1 MFCTDKKAA
10 KYSKNNSYEQSARKN
25 PLSRLLIYPDCF
37 ISLYLNSGKASP
49 TINIKAN
56 EPHKHLFFFNRKK
69 LEKAMEKEL
78 LRVADYSAVD
88 AAIAKANGLEKK
100 DVNQTSK
107 PNNHTNNNEKAP
119 TTADTND
126 VMGYMIVCISALLMT
141 GLLYSKRKQRTSN

>member
-10 KYSKNNSYEQSARKN
+10 KYSKNNSYEQSARKK
-25 PLSRLLIYPDCF
+25 SIVKIIDISGLLHI
-37 ISLYLNSGKASP
+37 LNLNSGKASP

-100 DVNQTSK
+100 DVN
-107 PNNHTNNNEKAP
+107 
-119 TTADTND
+119 
-126 VMGYMIVCISALLMT
+126 
-141 GLLYSKRKQRTSN
+141 